1 MGGRGGVG
9 DAKSLC
15 VILSLCYSSCEK
27 ELLGGGG
34 LGTEGEFEDDSSR
47 ICGLSRDQQSIW
59 TKTIKKRYESYEV
72 PCSCSLGKPVNIL
85 FSVQEPEN

>member
-27 ELLGGGG
+27 EPASFLLGGG

-59 TKTIKKRYESYEV
+59 TKTIKKT
-72 PCSCSLGKPVNIL
+72 L
-85 FSVQEPEN
+85 

>member
-34 LGTEGEFEDDSSR
+34 GLRTEGEFEDVSSR
-47 ICGLSRDQQSIW
+47 ICGLSRDQQSI
-59 TKTIKKRYESYEV
+59 
-72 PCSCSLGKPVNIL
+72 
-85 FSVQEPEN
+85 